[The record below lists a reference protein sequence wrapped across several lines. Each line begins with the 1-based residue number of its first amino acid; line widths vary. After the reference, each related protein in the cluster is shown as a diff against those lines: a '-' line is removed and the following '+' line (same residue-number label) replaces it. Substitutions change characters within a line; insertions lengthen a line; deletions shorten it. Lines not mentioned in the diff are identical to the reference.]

1 MKAVE
6 QGHTKAHYNLGM
18 MYVDGFGVT
27 QDYKTAN
34 KWFSR
39 AAEQGD
45 IYAPSNLGYM
55 YQQGYGVIQ
64 DYRLALMWLNISA
77 SQGNKEAL
85 VNRNM
90 LELKM
95 IPADIAKANKLARE
109 CVAKNYKDC

>member
-1 MKAVE
+1 
-6 QGHTKAHYNLGM
+6 
-18 MYVDGFGVT
+18 MYVDGYGVT

-55 YQQGYGVIQ
+55 YEQGYGVIQ
-64 DYRLALMWLNISA
+64 DYRIAHMWLSISA
-77 SQGNKEAL
+77 SRGIKKSLVDRNK
-85 VNRNM
+85 

-95 IPADIAKANKLARE
+95 NPADIAKANELARE
-109 CVAKNYKDC
+109 CVAKNYKGC